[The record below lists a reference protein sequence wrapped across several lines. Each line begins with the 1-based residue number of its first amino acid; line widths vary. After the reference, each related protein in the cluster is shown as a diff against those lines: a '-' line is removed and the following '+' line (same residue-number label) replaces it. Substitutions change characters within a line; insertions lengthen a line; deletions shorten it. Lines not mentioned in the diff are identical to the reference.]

1 MKTSSLLVLALFL
14 NCAHSAAVSE
24 TVKAETVKAETDKV
38 ETPSESKDETDSG
51 AQNLEEVIPD
61 N

>member
-14 NCAHSAAVSE
+14 NCAHSAAVSD
-24 TVKAETVKAETDKV
+24 KVKAETDKV
-38 ETPSESKDETDSG
+38 ETPSDSKDKTDSG